1 MNNINSVSDF
11 MSKFEEQDES
21 PSKLSNEMID
31 NPVIEDREHSFNKTY
46 QGRRAT
52 EQLQTMK

>member
-1 MNNINSVSDF
+1 

-31 NPVIEDREHSFNKTY
+31 NPVIEDRENSFNKTY

>member
-21 PSKLSNEMID
+21 PSKLSNEIGE
-31 NPVIEDREHSFNKTY
+31 NAGIVGRENSFNKTY

-52 EQLQTMK
+52 EQLQTVN